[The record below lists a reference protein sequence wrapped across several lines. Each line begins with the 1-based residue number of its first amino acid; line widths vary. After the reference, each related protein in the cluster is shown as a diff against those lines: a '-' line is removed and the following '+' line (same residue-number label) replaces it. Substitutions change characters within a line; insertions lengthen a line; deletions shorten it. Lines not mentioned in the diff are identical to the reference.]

1 MSAPTVA
8 QTVDYLARTFHRQP
22 FAQDV
27 YQAELAD
34 CPPDVLAA
42 AVRSLIRTSMEWVP
56 SIGHIRAEIAER
68 LLALPSERE
77 AVAQVDA
84 RIEHGRARE
93 GDAPVV
99 HPLVREA
106 VNHVG
111 GWHSLRASDRPEV
124 VRAQLL
130 RFYRDARAAEV
141 RECAAKDFT
150 KR

>member
-1 MSAPTVA
+1 VTPTVA

-27 YQAELAD
+27 YRAELAD
-34 CPPDVLAA
+34 CPPAELAA
-42 AVRSLIRTSMEWVP
+42 AVRSLIRTSAEWVP
-56 SIGHIRAEIAER
+56 SIGLIRAEVAER

-84 RIEHGRARE
+84 RIEYGRSHE
-93 GDAPVV
+93 GTAPEL
-99 HPLVREA
+99 HALVKEA

-111 GWHSLRASDRPEV
+111 GWYSLRNSDRPEV
-124 VRAQLL
+124 VRGQLL
-130 RFYRDARAAEV
+130 RYYRDARAGLV